1 MADIQTKGTIMD
13 FLRWS
18 LFIISVLGFGVFLA
32 PVFTG
37 IFNIGNA
44 VGMAFFALCA
54 VLLLKWQ
61 AFTAFLR
68 EHTAARVI
76 FSVLTAFAAVLF
88 ILALIISVFMIKAA
102 NNKPEKPSVLVV
114 LGCRVKGETPSLML
128 EKRINAAYGYLAEN
142 PGAVAVLSGGQGSDE
157 LISEAE
163 CMYRELVKKGISPER
178 LILEDKSVNTR
189 ENIRNSFRIIAE
201 KNLDGEITVVTN
213 EFHQYRAKLIAR
225 KEGKEVTAVTADTMI
240 FLLPTYWV
248 RDCLGCAYEIVSD

>member
-54 VLLLKWQ
+54 VILLKGQ

-102 NNKPEKPSVLVV
+102 NNKPENPSVLVV
-114 LGCRVKGETPSLML
+114 LGCRVKGEAPSLML

-142 PGAVAVLSGGQGSDE
+142 PGAAAVLSGGQGSDE

>member
-1 MADIQTKGTIMD
+1 MD

-54 VLLLKWQ
+54 VLSLKWQ

-88 ILALIISVFMIKAA
+88 ILALIISAFMIKAA
-102 NNKPEKPSVLVV
+102 NNKPENPSVLVV

-163 CMYRELVKKGISPER
+163 CMYRELVKKGVDPNR

-189 ENIRNSFRIIAE
+189 ENIRNSFRIIEE
-201 KNLDGEITVVTN
+201 KGIAGETTIVTN